1 LSALKLTVHVLVLLL
16 LGASVQGLGVML
28 EVDPAGP
35 LILKPTVPSGALLV
49 PLAVSVTVTVHASG
63 LFAGVEGGQSTV
75 VVVVRAMTWI
85 LAEPLLL
92 AWIEPAAGL

>member
-1 LSALKLTVHVLVLLL
+1 MKLTVHVLVLLL